1 MPKVRTKRTRVPP
14 GFELLEE
21 TLDALERR
29 MREVESA
36 PHEGKRRNESIWP
49 VFRIHHQ
56 RSRFIF
62 DMHYTRGAID
72 RACFDFC
79 VKEGYADAALCAKWR
94 KPGFMNLCCMT
105 CVPPF
110 PAQSPGP
117 QCFAALTP
125 FSPSSDS
132 ALPRCVSTK
141 AHNYGT
147 VCICRV
153 PRKDLDAGKIFEC
166 PHCGCRGCAD
176 GDAGAK
182 AALPEAVA
190 RALAAS
196 DGAAAGDFTHGG
208 GAGTGGTDAGGDGA
222 GGGAGVGTGGVDDVA
237 GTKL

>member
-105 CVPPF
+105 CVPLSRRGPRGRNVSLR
-110 PAQSPGP
+110 SPLSRPPPTLRYPGAF
-117 QCFAALTP
+117 QQRRTITARFAFAEYRARTSTRAKFLNARTAAAVAALTATRARRRRCRRL
-125 FSPSSDS
+125 SPVHLRRRM
-132 ALPRCVSTK
+132 ALLQVTS
-141 AHNYGT
+141 HM
-147 VCICRV
+147 
-153 PRKDLDAGKIFEC
+153 
-166 PHCGCRGCAD
+166 
-176 GDAGAK
+176 
-182 AALPEAVA
+182 AVA
-190 RALAAS
+190 LGLVGPMLVAMVRAVERALVRA
-196 DGAAAGDFTHGG
+196 
-208 GAGTGGTDAGGDGA
+208 
-222 GGGAGVGTGGVDDVA
+222 V
-237 GTKL
+237 